1 MHRIENEK
9 ILKTLGRMHQEASSE
24 GLTIAKGLTKG
35 IFRKLQPLDMDKA
48 YLAISKGQGEFV
60 FDLLV
65 DRHAKHIVEF
75 GTSFGISTLYLAAA
89 AEKTGGKVIT
99 TELLASKC
107 EVANRNFQEAGVEDI
122 VDLREGDALETLKDI
137 PGEIDFLLL
146 DGWNDLYLPLL
157 KILEPK
163 FKKGTLIYTDNA
175 SFRSAQ
181 PFLAYLDSRPEM
193 YKSQRLRDE
202 KGGSELTEVI
212 GVPEVNGV
220 GEEQASA
227 VVG

>member
-1 MHRIENEK
+1 MHK
-9 ILKTLGRMHQEASSE
+9 EASSE

-48 YLAISKGQGEFV
+48 YLAISRGQGEFV

-65 DRHAKHIVEF
+65 DRQAKHIVEF

-99 TELLASKC
+99 TELLPSKC
-107 EVANRNFQEAGVEDI
+107 EVANKNFQEAGVADL
-122 VDLREGDALETLKDI
+122 VDLREGDAMETLKDI
-137 PGEIDFLLL
+137 PGDIDFLLL

-157 KILEPK
+157 KMLEPK

-181 PFLAYLDSRPEM
+181 PFLEYLRAHQEM
-193 YKSQRLRDE
+193 YKTRRLQDE

-212 GVPEVNGV
+212 WIPEVSKADGV
-220 GEEQASA
+220 R
-227 VVG
+227 V